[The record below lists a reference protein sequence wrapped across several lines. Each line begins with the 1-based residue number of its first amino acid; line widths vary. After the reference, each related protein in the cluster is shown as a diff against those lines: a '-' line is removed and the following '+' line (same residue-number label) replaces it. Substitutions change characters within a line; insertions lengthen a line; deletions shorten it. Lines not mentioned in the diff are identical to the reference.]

1 MCSERISNIKDLVRL
16 STKATLTV
24 PAFLLTD
31 AIDNFESYNDFAIAL
46 SCLKNDDGLKK
57 KKKEIDD
64 EFSEITLI
72 VRDDKKW
79 LNH

>member
-46 SCLKNDDGLKK
+46 NCLKNDDGLIVTE
-57 KKKEIDD
+57 KEIDD
-64 EFSEITLI
+64 DFSQITI
-72 VRDDKKW
+72 VIGE
-79 LNH
+79 NS

>member
-46 SCLKNDDGLKK
+46 SCLKNDDGLIVTE
-57 KKKEIDD
+57 KEVDD
-64 EFSEITLI
+64 DLTEITIEL
-72 VRDDKKW
+72 RED
-79 LNH
+79 

>member
-46 SCLKNDDGLKK
+46 NCLKNGSLIVTE
-57 KKKEIDD
+57 KEIDN

-72 VRDDKKW
+72 ERKKKKW
-79 LNH
+79 INH

>member
-31 AIDNFESYNDFAIAL
+31 AIDHLAPYNAFAIAL
-46 SCLKNDDGLKK
+46 HCLKNDDGLIVTE
-57 KKKEIDD
+57 KEIDN
-64 EFSEITLI
+64 EFSEITRI

-79 LNH
+79 LTH

>member
-31 AIDNFESYNDFAIAL
+31 AIDNFESYNDFAVRY
-46 SCLKNDDGLKK
+46 
-57 KKKEIDD
+57 ID
-64 EFSEITLI
+64 IILLI
-72 VRDDKKW
+72 ISTEMIVI
-79 LNH
+79 

>member
-46 SCLKNDDGLKK
+46 NCLKNDDGLIVTEN
-57 KKKEIDD
+57 EIDD
-64 EFSEITLI
+64 DFSQITI
-72 VRDDKKW
+72 VIGE
-79 LNH
+79 NS